1 MKKRCK
7 DCLEFNSCCDGDCL
21 KNNEKLDVGGKHS
34 NLCVSDLQI
43 GEVGDIWGYSED
55 INEKFKRR
63 LLELGFVVGEKV
75 KIENTSI
82 MKDVFLVA
90 VRGCLMSVRRE
101 ILNFVYVVKNK

>member
-1 MKKRCK
+1 MAN
-7 DCLEFNSCCDGDCL
+7 LF
-21 KNNEKLDVGGKHS
+21 VGEGGVI
-34 NLCVSDLQI
+34 CGYATGI
-43 GEVGDIWGYSED
+43 DIRT
-55 INEKFKRR
+55 KRR

-75 KIENTSI
+75 KIENAST